1 MIDKQVFAGKVFSVS
16 VLTRDT
22 ACNVQET
29 YVVASGPNGII
40 LLWQLISRDSCV
52 QVLHKGLFELPYCR
66 QRWLA
71 AAALV
76 CPKDHGP
83 QLQIG
88 LIVGDRRGSIHVFDV
103 EDRANEAAQ
112 VLFNLL
118 YLFTQFIQFITSRNK
133 QIPPSARVIL
143 FDAVQLVRLCTMRI
157 NKRKI
162 LSLLLRF
169 YVILMEASS
178 LFFVMCMLFNI
189 CCLVSCAGLL
199 RYVM

>member
-29 YVVASGPNGII
+29 YVAASGPNGII

-76 CPKDHGP
+76 CPKDHWP

-103 EDRANEAAQ
+103 EDGANEAAQ
-112 VLFNLL
+112 VLTSYTFSK
-118 YLFTQFIQFITSRNK
+118 QFLASRNK
-133 QIPPSARVIL
+133 EIPHSATIIL
-143 FDAVQLVRLCTMRI
+143 LDAVQLVRLCTMNI
-157 NKRKI
+157 NKR
-162 LSLLLRF
+162 
-169 YVILMEASS
+169 
-178 LFFVMCMLFNI
+178 
-189 CCLVSCAGLL
+189 
-199 RYVM
+199 